1 MNDAETGTSSRAD
14 GTTDGEQGESE
25 THHDQDLGAGTPS
38 PDGQAPSFTCGRQ
51 SIRAAHE
58 RKKAK
63 YQDLAQAIG
72 GRPCDPGWRV
82 QVLPWV
88 VGVRGVLDATG
99 IQQAMTFLELPASK
113 RKEILRKSA
122 AASVEALV
130 YMHKVRRSGASRG
143 SIREVDAGREQL
155 AGERRPKRRRS
166 GESAAQ
172 CLDRW
177 KRLRTDVARIDL
189 E

>member
-1 MNDAETGTSSRAD
+1 MGTSSRAG
-14 GTTDGEQGESE
+14 GTTDGEHGESE

-38 PDGQAPSFTCGRQ
+38 SDGQAPSFTCGRQ
-51 SIRAAHE
+51 SIRTAYE

-72 GRPCDPGWRV
+72 RPPCDPGWRV

-99 IQQAMTFLELPASK
+99 IQQAMAFLELPALK

-122 AASVEALV
+122 TASVEALV
-130 YMHKVRRSGASRG
+130 YMHRVRKSGASRG
-143 SIREVDAGREQL
+143 SIREVDAGQEGL
-155 AGERRPKRRRS
+155 AEERRPKRRRS
-166 GESAAQ
+166 GESASQ

-177 KRLRTDVARIDL
+177 KRLRTDAPRVHPQ
-189 E
+189 